1 MVRYLHPTDH
11 NSRSIRKIAKL
22 YEDKL
27 DFKNM
32 KFPVKARD
40 IHKFERM
47 REFKYY
53 ERKIK
58 SPFMIYTDFQSIL
71 VAEDIGKQNPNEFY
85 TNKYQKHVA
94 CSYDYKSVCV
104 HDTFSKPF
112 RLYLCE
118 DAVYNFIN
126 TIIDESK
133 YRSDAKNK
141 NCNKRLVMTIKNN
154 EDFKNST
161 KCWFNGH
168 IDGDVQVRDHSYV
181 TGKYRGSA
189 HTDFNIKVK
198 LNHKI
203 PVVFNSLKS

>member
-1 MVRYLHPTDH
+1 M
-11 NSRSIRKIAKL
+11 
-22 YEDKL
+22 
-27 DFKNM
+27 
-32 KFPVKARD
+32 
-40 IHKFERM
+40 
-47 REFKYY
+47 
-53 ERKIK
+53 
-58 SPFMIYTDFQSIL
+58 
-71 VAEDIGKQNPNEFY
+71 AEDIGKQNPNEFY

-104 HDTFSKPF
+104 DDTFSKPVKLDL
-112 RLYLCE
+112 RE

-168 IDGDVQVRDHSYV
+168 IDGNVLVRDHFYV